1 MKIPRQKFVMA
12 NVLYVLKYILSPIS
26 QVNTDLNTKTKN
38 GKKIC
43 WSYRKGRCRF
53 GSACTFAHDS
63 DVQATDTKPSSS
75 GETQR
80 EVQKKAP
87 SGITDKVKKKRPGL
101 SNTLVPGKKVVQMY
115 KNLKNT

>member
-1 MKIPRQKFVMA
+1 MP
-12 NVLYVLKYILSPIS
+12 NLLYVFKCIRSAIL

-63 DVQATDTKPSSS
+63 DVTQS
-75 GETQR
+75 GELKMQ
-80 EVQKKAP
+80 EQAGGSSEEKVQKPKIA

-101 SNTLVPGKKVVQMY
+101 SNSLVPGKKVVQMY
-115 KNLKNT
+115 KHLKKS